1 MRRSMRHSWT
11 QRAEAPLHIRLLG
24 SSRLHDEEADLEH
37 LEIPF
42 GTQRVAES
50 PHCRSLDG
58 LGTERPVELFYKLV
72 LVDIAKRSAVPLCQ
86 FVHTG
91 EMHRMLHDAHLR
103 ADGRGIDYSGVAQD
117 LDVMK
122 VIDRRLYDPIIAQL
136 RRAVENNGRG
146 ANAALAEARRTKLT
160 KHHPELAQLVEDVRR
175 IH

>member
-50 PHCRSLDG
+50 SHGRSPD
-58 LGTERPVELFYKLV
+58 
-72 LVDIAKRSAVPLCQ
+72 
-86 FVHTG
+86 
-91 EMHRMLHDAHLR
+91 LR
-103 ADGRGIDYSGVAQD
+103 
-117 LDVMK
+117 
-122 VIDRRLYDPIIAQL
+122 IIAQL
-136 RRAVENNGRG
+136 KRAVASGRG
-146 ANAALAEARRTKLT
+146 AAAALAEARRTKLT
-160 KHHPELAQLVEDVRR
+160 KHHPELSGLVEDVRR